1 MEQERLNGRFLI
13 HLISCGLSGK
23 KENMLWQDVSL
34 QKVFEIAKKQRV
46 VSLALA
52 GLEETVIDD
61 EELRKRFEHEDN
73 AAIWLHSRQELE
85 RDLLYEAFESRGIRF
100 MPLKGLVI
108 KEIYPE
114 GYARTMSDFDI
125 LVDEE
130 NVLEVKHMME
140 ELGYTTKE
148 FGLEHHDIYKK
159 GKGICVE
166 IHRDLM
172 PDEGEHLYT
181 GFDNAWDEKLTRQD
195 EQNKMFYRQ
204 NIDEF
209 YIFMIAHAAKHF
221 FLSGFGM
228 RLVLDIGV
236 YRKKYKDELDKY
248 YIDKRLKELKIGRF
262 AKILELLA
270 DVWMNE
276 TTDFKAEG
284 SLLYKGIS
292 ETDLRDVEDME
303 KALLC
308 STVYGDS
315 SQFRAVNADSKKV
328 SSEKGLVINSA
339 IRRIFPQKRFMTIDY
354 PILKRHGWLL
364 PVCWIMRIFKWV
376 FSDKKKE
383 LGKEV
388 SALKSVDYDNLEFK
402 RRLREY

>member
-1 MEQERLNGRFLI
+1 MEQQRLNGRYLVYLI
-13 HLISCGLSGK
+13 ASGLNGK
-23 KENMLWQDVSL
+23 KANKLWQGVSFER
-34 QKVFEIAKKQRV
+34 VFEIAKKQRV

-52 GLEETVIDD
+52 GLEESLIDD
-61 EELRKRFEHEDN
+61 DVLKQKVEHEDN
-73 AAIWLHSRQELE
+73 VAVWLHSRQEIE
-85 RDLLYEAFESRGIRF
+85 RDLLYEAFEDSGIRF

-114 GYARTMSDFDI
+114 SYARTMSDFDI

-130 NVLEVKHMME
+130 NVLRVKAMME
-140 ELGYTTKE
+140 ELGYTTVE

-181 GFDNAWDEKLTRQD
+181 GFDNAWDEKLTCKDGQY
-195 EQNKMFYRQ
+195 KMLYRQ

-221 FLSGFGM
+221 FLSGFGI

-236 YRKKYKDELDKY
+236 YRKKYKDELDVN
-248 YIDKRLKELKIGRF
+248 YIDKRLKALKIGRF
-262 AKILELLA
+262 ARILELLA

-292 ETDLRDVEDME
+292 GTDLRDVEDME

-328 SSEKGLVINSA
+328 SSEKGLIINSA
-339 IRRIFPQKRFMTIDY
+339 IRRIFPQKRFMIIDY
-354 PILKRHGWLL
+354 PILKKHGWLL
-364 PVCWIMRIFKWV
+364 PACWINRIFKWV

-388 SALKSVDYDNLEFK
+388 SAIKSVDYENLEFK